1 MICKSN
7 SPYPIPK
14 VEEENMNYALVLL
27 ENYSGN
33 ISEETAVHQYLY
45 EYLMLNNEYQEFAN
59 IMMEISEVE
68 MKHLRLLGET
78 IKSLG
83 VMPVFGVVKQD
94 KSYESWCSKN
104 INYEVNLKEMILL
117 NIKYEEEAI
126 KKYNESYSLINDIY
140 VRNLINRIIEDELIH
155 ISVFNYFLNK
165 I

>member
-78 IKSLG
+78 IKLLG

-94 KSYESWCSKN
+94 KSYESWCSK
-104 INYEVNLKEMILL
+104 ILIMKL
-117 NIKYEEEAI
+117 T
-126 KKYNESYSLINDIY
+126 
-140 VRNLINRIIEDELIH
+140 
-155 ISVFNYFLNK
+155 
-165 I
+165 

>member
-78 IKSLG
+78 IKLLG

>member
-78 IKSLG
+78 IKLLG

-94 KSYESWCSKN
+94 KSYESWCSNN
-104 INYEVNLKEMILL
+104 IKYEVNLKEMILL

-126 KKYNESYSLINDIY
+126 KKYNESYSLVNDIY